1 MPFIAALLA
10 AAAAVLVTALLVT
23 IVQRQGEAQ
32 NPFYRVV
39 DLSEEVSDPAVWGR
53 IFRCNTTVIAA
64 LVDQVHARRRRR

>member
-39 DLSEEVSDPAVWGR
+39 DLSEEVSDPAVWGNFPLQYDGYR
-53 IFRCNTTVIAA
+53 RT
-64 LVDQVHARRRRR
+64 VDQVHAVRRQ